1 FVAVEPEEFA
11 KIGYDYLGR
20 PLNESLLGNYIS
32 ILASQPMG
40 AIVTESIAQEYGL
53 AVGDIIRAS
62 TSDINGNITVA
73 VLSVVAIVPALPPI
87 YLTDTGTE
95 LNNWQYVYTMVGS
108 DVVWTSRQYMDSL
121 FNKSSYD
128 FCNLCVRLSP
138 NINGTALGERAL
150 NESRRFLV
158 QSSPYSTV
166 MMELR
171 NYVQKSDFAIDRA
184 VDTMV
189 VLGSTAIILAAFLL
203 YASEDMRARKREIAL
218 MRAMGASQSQVEKT
232 QIAEMMM
239 LVIGS
244 LFFLLLFAP
253 LFISNALYTTR
264 ASLYLFPFTTIVSI
278 PWPMVGGIL
287 ILFVLST
294 TLFAIIVARL
304 SIRINLAQALNAAW
318 TEAGPL
324 GGEP

>member
-1 FVAVEPEEFA
+1 
-11 KIGYDYLGR
+11 
-20 PLNESLLGNYIS
+20 
-32 ILASQPMG
+32 
-40 AIVTESIAQEYGL
+40 
-53 AVGDIIRAS
+53 
-62 TSDINGNITVA
+62 
-73 VLSVVAIVPALPPI
+73 
-87 YLTDTGTE
+87 
-95 LNNWQYVYTMVGS
+95 
-108 DVVWTSRQYMDSL
+108 MDSL

-150 NESRRFLV
+150 NESRSFLV

-171 NYVQKSDFAIDRA
+171 NYIQKSDFTIDRA
-184 VDTMV
+184 VDTMA
-189 VLGSTAIILAAFLL
+189 VLGSTAVILAAFLL

-218 MRAMGASQSQVEKT
+218 MRAMGASQNQVEKT